1 MEKLQFDFSTHSM
14 QLLKVVLGLVPGAT
28 KITITQ
34 TRSGCYHAQ
43 EYTPVVLLDGEH
55 IIYDGTAA
63 GALKAL

>member
-1 MEKLQFDFSTHSM
+1 M